1 MKVVGLITEYN
12 PFHNGHKYHIEQA
25 KEITG
30 ADYCVAVMSGNFVQ
44 RGTPAVMDKYSRAKM
59 ALNNGVDLVL
69 ELPVCY
75 ATGSAEYFAHG
86 AISILDKLGVVNT
99 LCFGSECGNISLLTS
114 AAQFLL
120 HAPEAFENQ
129 LQDYMREGLTYP
141 AARLK
146 ALEHSM
152 CDTNTTCYQRTAN
165 LCGSTN
171 LPIDK
176 SMICQSN
183 FSDRQSL
190 SKILTEPNNILGIE
204 YSKALIKFSSSIEP
218 ITIQRISAHY
228 HEREL
233 SEAKPYD
240 SNDLEL
246 CDPVI
251 SSATAIRNSI
261 NQQREISADS
271 LTAAAQ
277 SVPEDVAKYL
287 KDHYHITYPITEED
301 FAQILKYKLCQEDSS
316 SLANYLDITSDL
328 AERLKNIKDFN
339 MKINSLIQEIKTR
352 NMTLTRI
359 NRALIH
365 VLLNIKTDTMNKYIE
380 ADYTPYARILGIR
393 KESTPLLRSIEKH
406 GRIPMITKV
415 SKAEGQLDALGMQM
429 LSEDIFAANIYN
441 QAVYQ
446 KYGTTLLNEYKHGIC
461 MV

>member
-25 KEITG
+25 RKITG
-30 ADYCVAVMSGNFVQ
+30 ADYCVAVMSGDFVQ

-75 ATGSAEYFAHG
+75 ATGSAEFFAQG

-120 HAPEAFENQ
+120 HPPEAFDNQ
-129 LQDYMREGLTYP
+129 LKDFMREGFTYP

-152 CDTNTTCYQRTAN
+152 SD
-165 LCGSTN
+165 L
-171 LPIDK
+171 
-176 SMICQSN
+176 N

-218 ITIQRISAHY
+218 VTIQRISAHY
-228 HEREL
+228 HESDL
-233 SEAKPYD
+233 SDSKPYN

-261 NQQREISADS
+261 NQQREKSTVS
-271 LTAAAQ
+271 LAAAAQ

-287 KDHYHITYPITEED
+287 NDNYHITYPITEED
-301 FAQILKYKLCQEDSS
+301 FAQMLKYKLCQEDSS
-316 SLANYLDITSDL
+316 SLADYLDITSDL

-339 MKINSLIQEIKTR
+339 MNISSLIQEIKTR

-365 VLLNIKTDTMNKYIE
+365 VLLNIKTDTMKKYIE

-415 SKAEGQLDALGMQM
+415 SKAEERLDALGMQM
-429 LSEDIFAANIYN
+429 LSEDIFAADIYN

-446 KYGTTLLNEYKHGIC
+446 KYGTSLLNEYKHGIC
-461 MV
+461 IV

>member
-25 KEITG
+25 KKITG
-30 ADYCVAVMSGNFVQ
+30 ADYCVAVMSGDFVQ
-44 RGTPAVMDKYSRAKM
+44 RGAPAVMDKYSRAIM

-75 ATGSAEYFAHG
+75 ATGSAEFFAHG

-99 LCFGSECGNISLLTS
+99 LCFGSECGNISLLTL

-120 HAPEAFENQ
+120 HAPEAFETV
-129 LQDYMREGLTYP
+129 LQNYMREGLTFP

-152 CDTNTTCYQRTAN
+152 SD
-165 LCGSTN
+165 L
-171 LPIDK
+171 
-176 SMICQSN
+176 N
-183 FSDRQSL
+183 FSDRHSL

-218 ITIQRISAHY
+218 VTIQRISAHY

-233 SEAKPYD
+233 SEAGPFN

-246 CDPVI
+246 CNPVI

-261 NQQREISADS
+261 NQQREISAAS

-277 SVPEDVAKYL
+277 SVPADVAKFL
-287 KDHYHITYPITEED
+287 RDHYHITYPITEED
-301 FAQILKYKLCQEDSS
+301 FAQILKYKLSQEDSR
-316 SLANYLDITSDL
+316 SLANYLDISSDL

-339 MKINSLIQEIKTR
+339 MNISSLIQEIKTR

-365 VLLNIKTDTMNKYIE
+365 VLLNIKTDTLRKYIE

-393 KESTPLLRSIEKH
+393 KESTPLLRSIEKY

-415 SKAEGQLDALGMQM
+415 SKAKEQLDELGMQM
-429 LSEDIFAANIYN
+429 LSEDIFAADIYN

-446 KYGTTLLNEYKHGIC
+446 KYGTSLLNEYKHGIC
-461 MV
+461 RV